1 MSDNLTEIKNEYIKW
16 KKSKSLTLNTI
27 SVGKITDYEWIASF
41 IGPKKA
47 GYKGGLFKLIIKI
60 LENYPDIPEICFK
73 YPVFHPN
80 VQLDNDETINAGGY
94 HVCCSYINNWSSDR
108 SKWLFNLW

>member
-1 MSDNLTEIKNEYIKW
+1 MTKIKNEYIKC
-16 KKSKSLTLNTI
+16 KKSKSLALNTI

-73 YPVFHPN
+73 SPIKALPKPN
-80 VQLDNDETINAGGY
+80 DVSLKLLVNLDNPF
-94 HVCCSYINNWSSDR
+94 W
-108 SKWLFNLW
+108 